1 MIFPRRAKFVDFA
14 VCPMFSLFAVARFVC
29 EKVANK
35 LRKNGRKKETA
46 GFGKKET
53 FSHCY
58 KSILFTTFLI
68 RKPWPLERDQTQ
80 NLL

>member
-35 LRKNGRKKETA
+35 LRKIGRKKRDCRIW
-46 GFGKKET
+46 K
-53 FSHCY
+53 
-58 KSILFTTFLI
+58 
-68 RKPWPLERDQTQ
+68 ERDI
-80 NLL
+80 